1 MIRFYYYHLL
11 TYNCSSSREP
21 TEFEKQVGLGVCSI
35 IIVLLDGT
43 GNPIE
48 RREPSLP
55 IRNQPL
61 HISVEMWP
69 HETLNLNI
77 LSKEIVS
84 FFRQTQFDLKLSLE
98 LGELYWRCASNDLSI
113 DFSVFTSIDN
123 LLATSQNHN
132 EIQNYDYHLNIESY
146 IATMTD
152 ILFEEVEKLCSSGM
166 GLLKKYQKVDR
177 GNEIQ
182 TLIVGFMMSN
192 HHQSDSPLTFA
203 SKDLEPHSISNV
215 QNLTSKTPPYSFD
228 DIISLKCF
236 IISLQKNPHVSTY
249 RIASDL
255 GLILHH
261 KVYRWATN
269 FDLKNQNISP
279 IKFQGASANAE
290 PSHLAAIDIFEEF
303 IFSQKDRKFDV
314 FEREIQLQQWTT
326 FPLINEQFVNA
337 DKHVKSKKDEWN
349 LRYQKE
355 ILHTFG
361 AMLKDHGYRL
371 TQNMP
376 TDYFRVDSSKVSSF
390 ERYFYQMDNSG
401 VLNVVHSSI
410 HENIFFISHYRISRE
425 KGNRKDDLLRRL
437 VVGLYE
443 KHVKLTTELI
453 HTKET
458 GYPCLLE
465 KLKTLHQTFPKAP
478 AGSRTFLVKG
488 FYDPTEPNVSFSLF
502 QYIFLN
508 PQRYGFSPLLD
519 NIGCYIRTKVPDFRI
534 KELENTLE
542 GEEYDYILVLYYN
555 RQQVSDA
562 KPIFKYYIII
572 LNLTPL
578 SINED
583 LSASEYIGSG
593 YYLGDIVRN
602 AEKRIIDLLSTSLKY
617 YSRDSLWRQL
627 HESQEAVC
635 QESSE
640 WITLFLEKISLNSR
654 SFCAVDPTLEKLF
667 SNPLINWDKALNHLC
682 QVFKCNILK
691 QDYTTH
697 FILYNELNSD
707 YLVHLSV
714 INHICEAYIVSREG
728 VSDPIEWEAID
739 HIVNELLLFLV
750 LDTDYDARACMR
762 V

>member
-1 MIRFYYYHLL
+1 LV
-11 TYNCSSSREP
+11 YNSSSSREP

-35 IIVLLDGT
+35 ILVLLDGDS
-43 GNPIE
+43 NPIE
-48 RREPSLP
+48 GIEEPALP
-55 IRNQPL
+55 IRNQSL
-61 HISVEMWP
+61 RISVEMWP
-69 HETLNLNI
+69 HETLNLDI

-84 FFRQTQFDLKLSLE
+84 IFRQTQFDLKLSLK
-98 LGELYWRCASNDLSI
+98 LGMLYWRCASNDLSI
-113 DFSVFTSIDN
+113 DFSAFTPIDN
-123 LLATSQNHN
+123 LLTASQDHN
-132 EIQNYDYHLNIESY
+132 EIQNYEYHLNIESY

-152 ILFEEVEKLCSSGM
+152 ILFEEVEKLCG
-166 GLLKKYQKVDR
+166 GLVLLKKYHKVDR

-192 HHQSDSPLTFA
+192 RQSESFSPFSTN
-203 SKDLEPHSISNV
+203 DLELHYLSNV
-215 QNLTSKTPPYSFD
+215 QDSCSKTPPYTFQD
-228 DIISLKCF
+228 LVSLKCF
-236 IISLQKNPHVSTY
+236 IILLQKNSHVSTY
-249 RIASDL
+249 RIPSDL
-255 GLILHH
+255 GLILRRI
-261 KVYRWATN
+261 VYRWATN

-279 IKFQGASANAE
+279 IKFQGTSANVD

-303 IFSQKDRKFDV
+303 LFSQKDRKLDV

-326 FPLINEQFVNA
+326 FPLINEQLGNA
-337 DKHVKSKKDEWN
+337 DKDIGSKKDEWN
-349 LRYQKE
+349 IRYQKE
-355 ILHTFG
+355 ILNTFG
-361 AMLKDHGYRL
+361 AMLKDHGYRH

-390 ERYFYQMDNSG
+390 ERYFCQMDSFG

-410 HENIFFISHYRISRE
+410 HENNFFISHFRISRE
-425 KGNRKDDLLRRL
+425 KGSRKDDLLRRL

-443 KHVKLTTELI
+443 KHIKLTTELI
-453 HTKET
+453 HTKES

-465 KLKTLHQTFPKAP
+465 KLKILHQTFPKAP

-519 NIGCYIRTKVPDFRI
+519 NIGCYIRTKIPDFRN
-534 KELENTLE
+534 KELAKTLE

-555 RQQVSDA
+555 RQQAPDA
-562 KPIFKYYIII
+562 KPIFKYYILI

-602 AEKRIIDLLSTSLKY
+602 AEKRIIDLLSMSLKY

-627 HESQEAVC
+627 HESQEVVC

-654 SFCAVDPTLEKLF
+654 SFYAVDPTLEKLF
-667 SNPLINWDKALNHLC
+667 SNPLINWNKAMDHLC
-682 QVFKCNILK
+682 QVFKCHLLI
-691 QDYTTH
+691 QDSATH
-697 FILYNELNSD
+697 FILYNEFNSD
-707 YLVHLSV
+707 YLVHLSLS
-714 INHICEAYIVSREG
+714 NHACEAFIVSREG

-739 HIVNELLLFLV
+739 HVVNELLLFLV
-750 LDTDYDARACMR
+750 LDTE
-762 V
+762 